1 MCKGG
6 GAGGMA
12 HSLPRATIVALPLCL
27 RVAPWVD
34 AGRVGIAVA
43 DHTGAVR
50 GVCCRT
56 SCRVARRR
64 HAASSDAGVHGGH
77 VGDEVVHAGGVAVLC
92 GGARRGVWR
101 PAQHRNPLRNLQ
113 PRTLASPVSP
123 CTCLC
128 WLSVM
133 KGHAGAPAAWPHGL
147 GAALA
152 RRCPGSPLSY
162 QDTSLTKVGDSMMP
176 APLSTMEERVSPT
189 KSVDTTA
196 SSVKLRGRRQEAA
209 GRGGRGGRAAQG
221 KSLAQLAS
229 APDSPGTLPP
239 CRHAPMWQA
248 RW

>member
-1 MCKGG
+1 MLAPPQLGPMG
-6 GAGGMA
+6 LAL
-12 HSLPRATIVALPLCL
+12 LPRVA
-27 RVAPWVD
+27 
-34 AGRVGIAVA
+34 
-43 DHTGAVR
+43 
-50 GVCCRT
+50 
-56 SCRVARRR
+56 
-64 HAASSDAGVHGGH
+64 
-77 VGDEVVHAGGVAVLC
+77 
-92 GGARRGVWR
+92 
-101 PAQHRNPLRNLQ
+101 
-113 PRTLASPVSP
+113 
-123 CTCLC
+123 
-128 WLSVM
+128 
-133 KGHAGAPAAWPHGL
+133 APA
-147 GAALA
+147 
-152 RRCPGSPLSY
+152 SPLSY